1 MLREAMEAFTAKLQK
16 PNGERLVLD
25 AYVPKNGT
33 YRLIELGKDSFR
45 VSKTLDIAV
54 DKKNDTIIGSTDE
67 DYPLIRSLDYY
78 SKLIEMNKPV
88 DSSKTIHTN
97 NYMSLAVKKESIL
110 NGKYTAEV
118 LGSYYETLADPLLKY
133 GKKAKTKELYQQVES
148 EIGPPDRELIQRIHQ
163 IAASGAI
170 WDGMDLNG
178 KGYVKIFF
186 VFENR
191 EKTLEVYKQEYKR
204 YMIPNIYNN
213 NEFNVRDE
221 SGISGLPGNN
231 MGMNSK
237 KPYLENKSRKVK
249 VPYLLNQEDA
259 MLQSQLFDYF
269 MGQVS
274 KGRYHIYIENDEDDP
289 RIISCS
295 NKETPD
301 DFSEGYYLRLRMDK
315 NEAAIVDADVIS
327 DYNPNLFPPF
337 MVKDHIGVSDRIPE
351 KYSLN
356 YNQYCN
362 QVWEIKALI
371 DQIFLENS
379 FSKNLDTEAKD
390 ISIQGD
396 SGGRIKRCLLK
407 CRSSLIDWFY
417 KGEQR
422 KAVQVLEDVTLELIR
437 NSLRRGDTL
446 KAMSQ
451 FNLRWSLLDYFDE
464 NRRMGE
470 RMENVRMKLR
480 EHINLPGDAE
490 WQFESDEEFG
500 VAVGQ
505 AVSYF
510 VSLSKAYDR
519 TEALIN
525 PFLNAKDVKMIKNRL
540 LQMYKKYNY
549 RISHNGVGRVQ
560 KLMSHIMEYE
570 PEKICRE
577 EIMVGFTAANM
588 IYEKKN
594 ESEESEHE

>member
-1 MLREAMEAFTAKLQK
+1 MLKEAIEAFTVKLQR
-16 PNGERLVLD
+16 PDGERLVLD

-33 YRLIELGKDSFR
+33 YRLIELGDDSFR
-45 VSKTLDIAV
+45 VRKTLDIAV

-67 DYPLIRSLDYY
+67 EYRFICSLDYH
-78 SKLIEMNKPV
+78 SKLLEMNKPV
-88 DSSKTIHTN
+88 DSGKTIHTN
-97 NYMSLAVKKESIL
+97 NYLSLAVKKDSIL
-110 NGKYTAEV
+110 NGKYTPEV
-118 LGSYYETLADPLLKY
+118 LASYYETLANPLSKY
-133 GKKAKTKELYQQVES
+133 GKKAKTKELYQKVES
-148 EIGPPDRELIQRIHQ
+148 EIGAPDQKMIQRIHQ
-163 IAASGAI
+163 IASSGDI
-170 WDGMDLNG
+170 WDGIDLNG

-186 VFENR
+186 VFESR
-191 EKTLEVYKQEYKR
+191 EKTLELYKKEYRR
-204 YMIPNIYNN
+204 YIIPNIYNN
-213 NEFNVRDE
+213 NEFNVPDE
-221 SGISGLPGNN
+221 GRIMGLPGNN

-237 KPYLENKSRKVK
+237 KPYLENKSRKVR

-259 MLQSQLFDYF
+259 MIQSQLFDYF

-274 KGRYHIYIENDEDDP
+274 KGKYHIYVENEANDS

-295 NKETPD
+295 NTETPD
-301 DFSEGYYLRLRMDK
+301 AFSSGYYLRLRMDK

-327 DYNPNLFPPF
+327 DYNPNLLPTF
-337 MVKDHIGVSDRIPE
+337 MVKDHIGASDKIPDRYKLE
-351 KYSLN
+351 
-356 YNQYCN
+356 YNKYCN
-362 QVWEIKALI
+362 KLWELKSMT
-371 DQIFLENS
+371 DRIFLEDS

-390 ISIQGD
+390 ISISAD
-396 SGGRIKRCLLK
+396 SGGEIKRCLLK
-407 CRSSLIDWFY
+407 CRGSLIDWFY
-417 KGEQR
+417 KGEQA
-422 KAVQVLEDVTLELIR
+422 KAAGVIEEVTLELIR
-437 NSLRRGDTL
+437 NSLRRGDKL

-451 FNLRWSLLDYFDE
+451 FNLRWALLDYFDE

-519 TEALIN
+519 TEVLIN
-525 PFLNAKDVKMIKNRL
+525 PFLNAKNVKMIKNRI

-560 KLMSHIMEYE
+560 KLLSHIMEYE